1 MDLFISAGYAILA
14 ISVRVGKDE
23 KQTCSLFPVVAA
35 PAAAADEMEKI
46 TLEAQD
52 PGFIFEW
59 KLGQNGPDF
68 TNEIKTPGNQG
79 LAQAT
84 QEDRKELELDT
95 RKILSDRVGNRK
107 KRISQDR
114 IKLEETE
121 NIKEIE
127 RFHVLP
133 ENQH

>member
-1 MDLFISAGYAILA
+1 MVL
-14 ISVRVGKDE
+14 
-23 KQTCSLFPVVAA
+23 
-35 PAAAADEMEKI
+35 
-46 TLEAQD
+46 TL
-52 PGFIFEW
+52 
-59 KLGQNGPDF
+59 L
-68 TNEIKTPGNQG
+68 TTPGNQNQG

-127 RFHVLP
+127 GFHVHFMSCP
-133 ENQH
+133 ENLH